1 MTDHI
6 FGELDFD
13 DCSYWNGHLKL
24 DGLGRSRRWG

>member
-1 MTDHI
+1 MLDQI

-24 DGLGRSRRWG
+24 DWFGEE